1 MTCSWN
7 KLKKFAPAM
16 KAMKGI
22 REAVYLC
29 EYGVYRKE
37 RTQTET
43 VTKHSAINSKRK
55 ANTWN
60 IEIHIIHIDD

>member
-1 MTCSWN
+1 
-7 KLKKFAPAM
+7 M

-37 RTQTET
+37 RTKTET
-43 VTKHSAINSKRK
+43 GTKYSAINSKRK